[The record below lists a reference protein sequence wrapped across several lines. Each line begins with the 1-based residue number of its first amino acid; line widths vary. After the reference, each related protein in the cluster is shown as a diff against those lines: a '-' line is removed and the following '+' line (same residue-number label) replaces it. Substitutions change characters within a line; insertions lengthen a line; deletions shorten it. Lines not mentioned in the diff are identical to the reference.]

1 MLNVDVGTLNVYFT
15 FYDEEDPD
23 SVYDGITRFAA
34 TPEVIQATQFE
45 NDDLQQLID
54 TSDCTFLK
62 TPAGICTEVTLPIRE
77 IYAEHQNDSVNKAQ
91 LTLTRYNNKPNTDY
105 SLGIPSTLLLVRKQN
120 MYSFFTNREV
130 ADSQT
135 SYTTTF
141 DATYNTYTFQ
151 NLCRLISYCQHEKLN
166 GMRETGLS
174 ETAWEAANPD
184 WNHVVLIPVKV
195 SSTTNSQGVSQQV
208 SVAHDM
214 DMNSVR
220 LVGGPGQPIQM
231 QVIYS
236 KYQ

>member
-1 MLNVDVGTLNVYFT
+1 M
-15 FYDEEDPD
+15 
-23 SVYDGITRFAA
+23 
-34 TPEVIQATQFE
+34 
-45 NDDLQQLID
+45 
-54 TSDCTFLK
+54 
-62 TPAGICTEVTLPIRE
+62 
-77 IYAEHQNDSVNKAQ
+77 
-91 LTLTRYNNKPNTDY
+91 
-105 SLGIPSTLLLVRKQN
+105 
-120 MYSFFTNREV
+120 

-141 DATYNTYTFQ
+141 DAIYNTYTFQ